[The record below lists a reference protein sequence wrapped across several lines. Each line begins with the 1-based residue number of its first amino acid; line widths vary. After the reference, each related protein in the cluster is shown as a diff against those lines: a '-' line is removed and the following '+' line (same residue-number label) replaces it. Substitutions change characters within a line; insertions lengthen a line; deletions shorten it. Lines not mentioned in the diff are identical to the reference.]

1 MSGLPAISVVVPT
14 HGRQRQV
21 RHCVQSVARQ
31 RLPDGSAFEIIV
43 VDDGSATPV
52 TLDGA
57 DGAVR
62 LLRQERSGPASARNA
77 GARAARAPLVAFID
91 DDCEPAPGWLEALL
105 EAAREAPGCAY
116 GGPVVNQLPHNACAE
131 ASQLI
136 VSFLREYH
144 RDGRD
149 TGRFFTSNN
158 LAFDRQALL
167 EAGGFDH
174 HYTRAAAEDREL
186 CDRWTDAGR
195 RIVFV
200 PGAVVGHAH
209 AMTLGG
215 FWRQHFE
222 YGRGA
227 WGFRHA
233 RAARSGRPVRLEPWT
248 FYRDLLWY
256 PVRERGLRGL
266 ALSSLVVVSQAA
278 NAIGFAAEAA
288 RARPGLL
295 SRT

>member
-1 MSGLPAISVVVPT
+1 MTGTPAISVVIPT
-14 HGRQRQV
+14 HNRQRQV
-21 RHCVQSVARQ
+21 RRCVDSVARQ
-31 RLPDGSAFEIIV
+31 HLPDGSAFEIVV

-52 TLDGA
+52 TVDGA
-57 DGAVR
+57 DAAVR
-62 LLRQERSGPASARNA
+62 LLRQAQSGPASARNA

-91 DDCEPAPGWLEALL
+91 DDCEPAPGWLAALL
-105 EAAREAPGCAY
+105 AAAREAPGCAY

-167 EAGGFDH
+167 EAGGFDR

-186 CDRWTDAGR
+186 CDRWTGAGR

-200 PGAVVGHAH
+200 PAAVVGHAH

-227 WGFRHA
+227 WGFRRA
-233 RAARSGRPVRLEPWT
+233 RAARSGGPVRVEPWT

-256 PVRERGLRGL
+256 PVRERGLRGM
-266 ALSSLVVVSQAA
+266 ALSGLVVLSQAA
-278 NAIGFAAEAA
+278 NALGFAAEAA

-295 SRT
+295 SGT